1 MDRTHQEEG
10 SVFALPTPTDTPYR
24 TPPRSRSPQSRR
36 HGTASPDISSSP
48 VPLPPTSNTSPKRSQ
63 EAMNSATDENISPL
77 DPRRFTPSL
86 HASLVSEILSL
97 RRDVESK
104 TKDIEYLET
113 NLHTVRDENDS
124 LHQTV
129 ASSSK
134 ETRSLKRQM
143 QLLEGGTESALNELS
158 KERDEALNDTADL
171 RKRLELS
178 QKKTRSQE
186 EAVER
191 IQMLWERERSSWESE
206 KRGLE
211 TKVHIVEGR
220 LKVVLSEMANSQTV
234 NGQTVYQDVN
244 QNESPKKMHLRKGS
258 AASIRSMGLAGR
270 RRDSEVSSGTQDCES
285 HGYRLSM
292 MAATNGHST
301 SLADELAFDEEEED
315 QIKKNAG
322 EDQIS
327 ADELPEERPLSF
339 QARSMDQKA
348 RKILGIPQEDQFPI
362 APEDGQPRQSV
373 DSTTWKNIISKLQ
386 ALYKVQYVDAA
397 VQYSPPA
404 SPRQCSSRT
413 SLNTTED
420 GNEIISFSDALTHP
434 QNDAVSN
441 PMDTSEGPFTPFRP
455 SGPMIS
461 TSCQTSAQL
470 PSPPWTPLS
479 PEHVTT
485 KDLSV
490 SPLSEPQMISTATQ
504 TNTVN
509 ITEISDENKTDA
521 SGFQSLPIPVI
532 AIHPPASRPTTPTSS
547 VVLPP
552 QTKNASCQ
560 VNILSGAGYTS
571 CSMQTEEIRVDA
583 RIAQLPQKVLPL
595 WKQSQ
600 PSDTALFRKSPA
612 LQPASPLPN
621 SSRRRLQQP
630 GSIKPAASRRRIL
643 ESTPETVIS
652 LPTPEVEEP
661 VISTQ
666 DEGVAGTSEPKVS
679 VGAAENQGNTHIAE
693 PEANRFDEDDIFSRP
708 TAKFTLRAGKLV
720 SKDEPETD
728 YQDIFDKIDAEANE
742 GEPAATDNNNS
753 NLTEI
758 PGVMSRRGTRASSDA
773 TRPLERKPRTS
784 RASSTKQF
792 DIRKVALISS
802 GTAAHQSSRDRSP
815 SAPVNPPP
823 FVIPTRHSSRKPPIS
838 LSEGAQSPTPA
849 GRSPRKRDA
858 KGRRPSIR
866 KVKSTTNV
874 PRPSA
879 PGNLR
884 RSPSPQSPR
893 SGFDAPGEPGLP
905 LPPLPYDNTAPAAGL
920 DFATSSR
927 PRDPVR
933 RESSSRRASASTM
946 LQQTSVVDAIAQ
958 TMVGEWMFK
967 YIRRRKSFGVPDAK
981 SQDWD
986 HMRNGDELSASIT
999 NSGVRHKRWVWLAPY
1014 ERAVMWS
1021 SKQPTS
1027 GSALM
1032 GKSGRKRTYH

>member
-1 MDRTHQEEG
+1 
-10 SVFALPTPTDTPYR
+10 
-24 TPPRSRSPQSRR
+24 
-36 HGTASPDISSSP
+36 
-48 VPLPPTSNTSPKRSQ
+48 
-63 EAMNSATDENISPL
+63 MNSATDESISPL

-113 NLHTVRDENDS
+113 SLHTVRDENDS

-129 ASSSK
+129 ASTSK

-143 QLLEGGTESALNELS
+143 QLLEGGTESALIELS

-171 RKRLELS
+171 RKRLDLS

-220 LKVVLSEMANSQTV
+220 LKVVLSEIANSQMV
-234 NGQTVYQDVN
+234 NGQTLNQDLN

-258 AASIRSMGLAGR
+258 AVSVRSMGLAGR

-315 QIKKNAG
+315 QINKNAG

-327 ADELPEERPLSF
+327 ADELPEERPISF

-348 RKILGIPQEDQFPI
+348 RKVLGIPQDEQFPVS
-362 APEDGQPRQSV
+362 PEDEQQRQSV
-373 DSTTWKNIISKLQ
+373 DATMKNNVISQLQ
-386 ALYKVQYVDAA
+386 ALYKAQYVDAA

-404 SPRQCSSRT
+404 SPRLSSSRT

-420 GNEIISFSDALTHP
+420 GNEVISFSDALTHP
-434 QNDAVSN
+434 QNDAVSK
-441 PMDTSEGPFTPFRP
+441 PTDTSEGPFTPSKPR
-455 SGPMIS
+455 GPMIS
-461 TSCQTSAQL
+461 TSSQTSAQL

-479 PEHVTT
+479 PEHVATQ
-485 KDLSV
+485 DLSP
-490 SPLSEPQMISTATQ
+490 SSLSAPQMISSATQ
-504 TNTVN
+504 TDAVN
-509 ITEISDENKTDA
+509 ISEISDGNKTDTN
-521 SGFQSLPIPVI
+521 GFQSLPIPVI
-532 AIHPPASRPTTPTSS
+532 AIHPPASRPTTPTSN

-560 VNILSGAGYTS
+560 VNIPPGAGYTS
-571 CSMQTEEIRVDA
+571 SSMQTEEIRVDA
-583 RIAQLPQKVLPL
+583 RIAQLTQKVLPL
-595 WKQSQ
+595 RKASQ
-600 PSDTALFRKSPA
+600 PMDNALFRKSPA

-630 GSIKPAASRRRIL
+630 GSIKPAASRRRVL
-643 ESTPETVIS
+643 ESTPEAMIS
-652 LPTPEVEEP
+652 LPTPEVEES
-661 VISTQ
+661 VVSTQ
-666 DEGVAGTSEPKVS
+666 AEGLARTLEPKAS
-679 VGAAENQGNTHIAE
+679 VRASENLSNTYVAE

-728 YQDIFDKIDAEANE
+728 YQDIFDQIDAEADE
-742 GEPAATDNNNS
+742 GEPAATDNKGNN
-753 NLTEI
+753 NDNTTEM
-758 PGVMSRRGTRASSDA
+758 PGVMSRRGTRANSDTA
-773 TRPLERKPRTS
+773 RPLERKPRTS

-802 GTAAHQSSRDRSP
+802 GTAAHQSSHDRSP
-815 SAPVNPPP
+815 SASANPPP

-838 LSEGAQSPTPA
+838 LSEGAQSPTPD

-866 KVKSTTNV
+866 KAKSTTNV
-874 PRPSA
+874 TRPSV
-879 PGNLR
+879 PGNSR

-927 PRDPVR
+927 RRDPVR
-933 RESSSRRASASTM
+933 QESSSRRASASTM

-986 HMRNGDELSASIT
+986 LMRTGDDLSASIT

-1032 GKSGRKRTYH
+1032 GKSGRKRTYD

>member
-1 MDRTHQEEG
+1 
-10 SVFALPTPTDTPYR
+10 
-24 TPPRSRSPQSRR
+24 
-36 HGTASPDISSSP
+36 
-48 VPLPPTSNTSPKRSQ
+48 
-63 EAMNSATDENISPL
+63 MNSATDETISPL

-97 RRDVESK
+97 RREVESK

-113 NLHTVRDENDS
+113 NLHTARDENDS
-124 LHQTV
+124 LHQTM
-129 ASSSK
+129 ASTSK

-143 QLLEGGTESALNELS
+143 QLLEGGTESALTELS
-158 KERDEALNDTADL
+158 KERDEALNDSADL

-191 IQMLWERERSSWESE
+191 IQMLWERERSSWETE

-220 LKVVLSEMANSQTV
+220 LKVVLSEIANSHMV
-234 NGQTVYQDVN
+234 NGQPLHQDMN
-244 QNESPKKMHLRKGS
+244 HNESPKKMHLRKGS
-258 AASIRSMGLAGR
+258 AASVRSLGLVGR
-270 RRDSEVSSGTQDCES
+270 RRDSEVSSGTQDCEP
-285 HGYRLSM
+285 HGYRLSIM
-292 MAATNGHST
+292 GATNGHST
-301 SLADELAFDEEEED
+301 SLADELAFDEGEED
-315 QIKKNAG
+315 QINQN
-322 EDQIS
+322 EVEEQIS
-327 ADELPEERPLSF
+327 ADELPEERPISV

-362 APEDGQPRQSV
+362 TPEDEEQIQSV
-373 DSTTWKNIISKLQ
+373 DATTKNNVMSKIQ

-404 SPRQCSSRT
+404 SPKLSLRTT
-413 SLNTTED
+413 SLNTTDD
-420 GNEIISFSDALTHP
+420 GIETTCFSDALSHP
-434 QNDAVSN
+434 QNDAV
-441 PMDTSEGPFTPFRP
+441 DTVSKPADRSQDPFTPSKP
-455 SGPMIS
+455 NGPMIS

-479 PEHVTT
+479 PEHLAT
-485 KDLSV
+485 KDLSA
-490 SPLSEPQMISTATQ
+490 SLLSEPQMISTATQ
-504 TNTVN
+504 TDVVDT
-509 ITEISDENKTDA
+509 TETSDGNRTNA
-521 SGFQSLPIPVI
+521 GGFQDLPIPVI
-532 AIHPPASRPTTPTSS
+532 AIHPPASRPTTPTSN

-560 VNILSGAGYTS
+560 VNIPPGVGYS
-571 CSMQTEEIRVDA
+571 SSSMQTEEIRVDA
-583 RIAQLPQKVLPL
+583 RIAQLPQKLLPL
-595 WKQSQ
+595 RKPSQ
-600 PSDTALFRKSPA
+600 IIDNALFRKSPA

-630 GSIKPAASRRRIL
+630 GSIKPAASRRRAL
-643 ESTPETVIS
+643 ESTPEALIS

-661 VISTQ
+661 VIPTQ
-666 DEGVAGTSEPKVS
+666 DESLIRASDPIAA
-679 VGAAENQGNTHIAE
+679 VGAAEIQGNHHVAE
-693 PEANRFDEDDIFSRP
+693 PEVNRFDEDDIFSRP

-720 SKDEPETD
+720 SKDEPETG
-728 YQDIFDKIDAEANE
+728 YQDIFDKFDAEGNE
-742 GEPAATDNNNS
+742 GEPNAPDNM
-753 NLTEI
+753 TEM
-758 PGVMSRRGTRASSDA
+758 PSVMSRRGTRSNSDA
-773 TRPLERKPRTS
+773 PQPLERKPRTS
-784 RASSTKQF
+784 RASSTKHF

-802 GTAAHQSSRDRSP
+802 GTAAHQSSGDRST

-849 GRSPRKRDA
+849 GRSPRKRDV

-874 PRPSA
+874 SRPSV
-879 PGNLR
+879 PGNPR

-893 SGFDAPGEPGLP
+893 SGFNAPSEPGLP
-905 LPPLPYDNTAPAAGL
+905 LPPLPYDNTAPASGL
-920 DFATSSR
+920 DYATSAR
-927 PRDPVR
+927 RRDPVR
-933 RESSSRRASASTM
+933 QETHSRRASASTM

-986 HMRNGDELSASIT
+986 LMKNGDELSASIT
-999 NSGVRHKRWVWLAPY
+999 NTGVRHKRWVWLAPY

-1032 GKSGRKRTYH
+1032 GKSGRKRTYHWLIDVILLLTCFQWKFNRSLMLETTIHYPKALQLGHILTAQFSS